1 MRQKPLAANFYSG
14 ILAVSHYETD
24 YITVINLLKSRLLFI
39 APILIFGSIV
49 DRITKLWAVNYLQGE
64 SASSY
69 FFDTVRIV
77 YAENIGAF
85 LGLGNGLPPQ
95 VRFWLLTATVG
106 LFLLGLIVYLFI
118 GKEIDKTSIVSLSLI
133 FTGGFNNFIDR
144 AFNDGAVVDFL
155 NMGIGS
161 LRTGIF
167 NVADMYIMAGAALLI
182 VGQFLFERKSRT
194 QEAG

>member
-1 MRQKPLAANFYSG
+1 M
-14 ILAVSHYETD
+14 
-24 YITVINLLKSRLLFI
+24 LFI
-39 APILIFGSIV
+39 APILILGSIL
-49 DRITKLWAVNYLQGE
+49 DRITKLWAVNFLQGE
-64 SASSY
+64 PSVSY
-69 FFDTVRIV
+69 FSNFIRIT
-77 YAENIGAF
+77 YAENTGAF
-85 LGLGNGLPPQ
+85 LGLGYNLPPQ

-118 GKEIDKTSIVSLSLI
+118 GKEVDKTSIVSLSLI